1 MRYTVGT
8 YKTSLITLKIRAA
21 LFPYCDYHRVH
32 KMAKSIDLMTLAE
45 GTKVSSTAGATVE
58 VVDNPKD
65 GVWVIGKYLT
75 CPLDTSLV
83 GSEDVFFPQDL
94 VEILP

>member
-1 MRYTVGT
+1 
-8 YKTSLITLKIRAA
+8 
-21 LFPYCDYHRVH
+21 
-32 KMAKSIDLMTLAE
+32 MAKSIDLMTLSE
-45 GTKVSSTAGATVE
+45 GTKVSTTAGATVE

-75 CPLDTSLV
+75 CPSDISLV

-94 VEILP
+94 MEILP

>member
-1 MRYTVGT
+1 
-8 YKTSLITLKIRAA
+8 
-21 LFPYCDYHRVH
+21 
-32 KMAKSIDLMTLAE
+32 MAKSIDLMTLAE
-45 GTKVSSTAGATVE
+45 GTKVSTTTGATVE

-94 VEILP
+94 MEILP